1 MQPQR
6 GQTGSPSAFA
16 AIPKPIAG
24 RSRRVSRQVAAFI
37 VAYMVGLGISGH
49 YLSQASE
56 AASAGDAV
64 IKELTDEAHQAFW
77 FGIAFA
83 MVGAAILYGLLAA
96 GYFTLR
102 WILRGFRALELI
114 YSVCKRH
121 NPRRLGL
128 TSVARSG
135 ERLPPP

>member
-1 MQPQR
+1 
-6 GQTGSPSAFA
+6 
-16 AIPKPIAG
+16 
-24 RSRRVSRQVAAFI
+24 
-37 VAYMVGLGISGH
+37 MVGLGISGH

-64 IKELTDEAHQAFW
+64 IKELTDETHQAFW

-102 WILRGFRALELI
+102 WILRGFRA
-114 YSVCKRH
+114 
-121 NPRRLGL
+121 
-128 TSVARSG
+128 
-135 ERLPPP
+135 